1 MASFTEQLA
10 RKAAE
15 IVHERRKDTTSDV
28 IAEVRKGLAD
38 LWEHQ
43 EPHAWTEATKML
55 KQVFEMT
62 YQCQHTH
69 LTADQ
74 ILELL
79 PEALQ
84 DDVKNKQITCRQNT
98 VNSTLYHIEF
108 AYGHK
113 RDRILAELE
122 RDDPSTGKK
131 PRVADDDDDDK
142 VKDEAKDE
150 PSGDAALEVKDEDVA
165 AIKASV
171 GERVARIAAMTE
183 QSHLAIMH
191 RAVEALGFPVNRTY
205 DNDISLEVAWQR
217 ALMSE
222 NCRENALAY
231 ERAIIEVEATA

>member
-10 RKAAE
+10 RKSAE
-15 IVHERRKDTTSDV
+15 AVHERRKDTTTDV
-28 IAEVRKGLAD
+28 IDEVRKGLAD
-38 LWEHQ
+38 LWEHM
-43 EPHAWTEATKML
+43 EPHAWKEATKMV

-62 YQCQHTH
+62 YECQHTY

-74 ILELL
+74 MLELL

-84 DDVKNKQITCRQNT
+84 DDAKNKQITCRQNT
-98 VNSTLYHIEF
+98 MNVTLYHFEF

-113 RDRILAELE
+113 RERILAELE

-131 PRVADDDDDDK
+131 PRVADDDDDK

-171 GERVARIAAMTE
+171 GERVARVAAMTQ
-183 QSHLAIMH
+183 QSHLDIMH

-205 DNDISLEVAWQR
+205 DNDVSLEIAWQR